1 MVAEPQQRGLGLVE
15 LSGGA
20 GSVTGL
26 PYPAGP

>member
-1 MVAEPQQRGLGLVE
+1 MVAEPPHRALGLVK
-15 LSGGA
+15 LSASA